1 MASPFLTT
9 AAPAL
14 APRSISAQGNSGPS
28 DLRLTELRYA
38 SSHTGFGSA
47 SPSGPLYRFS
57 AAFERKV
64 ECPLTVLGHDAPRRA
79 SEISYFSVFRCF
91 GVSES
96 PLLGG
101 LIELARQIARSLA
114 RSAERANLPTG
125 QTSSRQESDRAV
137 NMSTRR
143 DARILGHV
151 FRDFPTSGD
160 SRTSGRCCVRR
171 SCDARFSPWLSRA
184 DQITR
189 RITFRFI

>member
-1 MASPFLTT
+1 MVF
-9 AAPAL
+9 
-14 APRSISAQGNSGPS
+14 SISLNA
-28 DLRLTELRYA
+28 LR
-38 SSHTGFGSA
+38 SWNW
-47 SPSGPLYRFS
+47 RFS
-57 AAFERKV
+57 ANLE
-64 ECPLTVLGHDAPRRA
+64 
-79 SEISYFSVFRCF
+79 FR
-91 GVSES
+91 VSES

-160 SRTSGRCCVRR
+160 SRTSVRCGVRR

-189 RITFRFI
+189 RITFRFIYCLLPIWKKADSACYFPDNERATRTGDKNRRQGRATRTGDKDRRQARTTGATWHNGRRETRTEEGI